1 MRRLANAKMKSD
13 LARFTLERFVII
25 PKIREK
31 VLIEDIRNAR
41 KKINVTFY
49 GKYLQ
54 YADFIE
60 RTSETAM
67 IIFNCD
73 GEFG

>member
-1 MRRLANAKMKSD
+1 MKSD

-25 PKIREK
+25 SKIREK

-49 GKYLQ
+49 GKYLE

-60 RTSETAM
+60 GTSETTM
-67 IIFNCD
+67 IRFNCD